1 MKIQILEKPLNI
13 EDKYLVAINGRK
25 KFVVEGYSGF
35 FTQITISSLEYG
47 QSLSVF
53 RKILSITPSYN
64 IYVNNERISDR
75 KAPLKFRTG
84 SFLFNRYYCN
94 WDNDKYEIFIHKKL
108 KYSIFKN
115 NVQIAGIRED
125 LWNMVGQDSFTLEC
139 NSDCIPE
146 LIIAFTIIIDHIYTQ
161 KISFLGGLLT
171 GSIGVMFQAKM
182 YDETWQP
189 V

>member
-13 EDKYLVAINGRK
+13 EDKYRVAVNGRE

-35 FTQITISSLEYG
+35 FTQITISSLQHG
-47 QSLSVF
+47 QALSIF
-53 RKILSITPSYN
+53 RKIISIRPSYN
-64 IYVNNERISDR
+64 IFINNEKISSR
-75 KAPLKFRTG
+75 KTPLKFRTG

-94 WDNDKYEIFIHKKL
+94 WDNDKYEIYVHKKL

-115 NVQIAGIRED
+115 NIQVAGICED
-125 LWNMVGQDSFTLEC
+125 RWNMIGQDSFSLEC

-146 LIIAFTIIIDHIYTQ
+146 LLIAFTIIIDHIYTH
-161 KISFLGGLLT
+161 KISFLGGLFT
-171 GSIGVMFQAKM
+171 ASMGVMFEAKM
-182 YDETWQP
+182 YDDTWQA